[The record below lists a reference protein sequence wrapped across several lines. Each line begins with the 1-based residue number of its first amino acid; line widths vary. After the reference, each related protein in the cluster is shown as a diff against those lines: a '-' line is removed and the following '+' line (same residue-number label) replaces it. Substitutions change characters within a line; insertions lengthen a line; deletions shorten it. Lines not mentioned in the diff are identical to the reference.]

1 MNELWKKYKKNII
14 IISIVICLCAASF
27 CAGRYAKLRRATDDS
42 YGTLQ
47 RIEQLQSEAKHLQS
61 ELELRISECD
71 ELRGQLD
78 RVESGIDESIRTAGS
93 IREEIGN
100 GREQL
105 KGSSEII
112 QELRKRFIKY
122 ENRIAELEEDLSRIK
137 GSSSK

>member
-47 RIEQLQSEAKHLQS
+47 RIEQQQQQLEYLQS